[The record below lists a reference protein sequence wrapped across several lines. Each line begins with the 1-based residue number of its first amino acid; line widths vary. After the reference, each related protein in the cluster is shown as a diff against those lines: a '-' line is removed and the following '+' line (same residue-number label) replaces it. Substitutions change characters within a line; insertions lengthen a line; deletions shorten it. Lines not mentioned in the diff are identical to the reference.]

1 MGGNPAAAAPGGG
14 VGKFGGN
21 PPGGGGKPWAP
32 GGMLGRG
39 GRPAGGAAPAGPGK
53 GGGKGRPLAPGAVF
67 MKVRYSWCWFALWGI
82 GATYEACPV
91 RRVRPEEAFQREVE
105 GVDLVGL
112 NVSS

>member
-1 MGGNPAAAAPGGG
+1 
-14 VGKFGGN
+14 
-21 PPGGGGKPWAP
+21 
-32 GGMLGRG
+32 
-39 GRPAGGAAPAGPGK
+39 
-53 GGGKGRPLAPGAVF
+53 

-82 GATYEACPV
+82 GATYEEACPV